1 MSASDTSAP
10 GSAERGNA
18 HGAGPLAGLRVID
31 AASFLAGPCAAT
43 LMSDFGADVIK
54 VESVHGDGHRT
65 LSGSHHIDYT
75 WQLTNRNKRGL
86 ALDFTTAVGREVL
99 LRLVDDADV
108 LLLNLRADQVA
119 RYGLDWPTLQAR
131 NGRLVYAQVSGYGL
145 EGAESGRRAFDA
157 TAWFARGGVL
167 DVMHDKDA
175 PPPQPAGGVGDHATA
190 MTLFGAIM
198 MALFRRERT
207 GEGGMVSTSLAGMG
221 AWANGLQLQ
230 GLLAGFDPMA
240 RRDEEG
246 FTNPFNRI
254 YATGDG
260 RHLMLALSQLAQ
272 EWPRLARALGHP
284 EWIADPRFADVRTI
298 MRNRFALRGLITDAL
313 GTMTLAEAD
322 AALTAHDCNFGVV
335 SRLRDVVEDPQLLA
349 NGAIVAT
356 DEQVPGY
363 DRALAA
369 PIRFEGVQ
377 QRVPSRAPML
387 GEHSRAVLA
396 EFGYSPSAVDA
407 LVADGIVRVPR

>member
-1 MSASDTSAP
+1 MRQSDQAQSDMSRPLA
-10 GSAERGNA
+10 G
-18 HGAGPLAGLRVID
+18 GPLQGLRVID

-43 LMSDFGADVIK
+43 IMSDYGADVVK
-54 VESVHGDGHRT
+54 VEAVQGDGHRT

-86 ALDFTTAVGREVL
+86 ALDFSMPAGREVL
-99 LRLVDDADV
+99 LRLIDGADV
-108 LLLNLRADQVA
+108 VLFNLRADQVE
-119 RYGLDWPTLQAR
+119 RFGLGWPALRAR
-131 NGRLVYAQVSGYGL
+131 NPRLVYAQISGYGID
-145 EGAESGRRAFDA
+145 GAEAGRRAFDA

-167 DVMHDKDA
+167 DVMHDKDQ

-198 MALFRRERT
+198 LALFRRERT

-240 RRDEEG
+240 RRDDEG
-246 FTNPFNRI
+246 LTNPFNLV
-254 YATGDG
+254 YGTKDG

-284 EWIADPRFADVRTI
+284 EWIDDPRFADVRTI
-298 MRNRFALRGLITDAL
+298 MRNRFALRAL
-313 GTMTLAEAD
+313 VTEAFSSLTLAEAD
-322 AALTAHDCNFGVV
+322 AALTANDCNFGVV
-335 SRLRDVVEDPQLLA
+335 SRLRDVVADQQLLA
-349 NGAIVAT
+349 NGMVVPT

-363 DRALAA
+363 DRALAT
-369 PIRFEGVQ
+369 PIRFEGEP
-377 QRVPSRAPML
+377 QRVPSRAPGL
-387 GEHSRAVLA
+387 GQHSRDVLA
-396 EFGYSPSAVDA
+396 ELGYAADEIAA
-407 LVADGIVRVPR
+407 LVATGVVRAAG